1 MNTRKDILILFNRLY
16 KCLQQDEAR
25 LRQEIRERK
34 EEERL
39 QKLFIKLN
47 KKINTIEKLNNL
59 I

>member
-25 LRQEIRERK
+25 LREELREKREQEK
-34 EEERL
+34 L

-47 KKINTIEKLNNL
+47 KRH
-59 I
+59 